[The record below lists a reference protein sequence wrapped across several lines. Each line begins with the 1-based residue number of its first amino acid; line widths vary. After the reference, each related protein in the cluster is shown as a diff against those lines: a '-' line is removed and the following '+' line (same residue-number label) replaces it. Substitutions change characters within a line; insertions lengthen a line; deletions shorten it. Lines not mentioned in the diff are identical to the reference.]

1 MVNIGSQLASI
12 SEVTWLN
19 LRWEEA
25 SVDAVKKDAI
35 LWFDE
40 LELVINLLAD
50 MLTLTKFLVSA
61 GLVPDQDSHDSL

>member
-50 MLTLTKFLVSA
+50 MLTLT
-61 GLVPDQDSHDSL
+61 